1 MTPNPVTVPPDTRLD
16 VAVQEY
22 LLHQDERAL
31 PALTDGMLLGLLS
44 ISDVW
49 RVPPEQWPSLTVSRA
64 MTPIERLETVS
75 PDLPLVGALR
85 LMEEHRRSELPV
97 VQSGRLVGLLSG
109 GKATH
114 YLQIRRELG
123 LDGGTGPADCSG
135 RNTAA

>member
-31 PALTDGMLLGLLS
+31 PALTDGKLLGLAS

-49 RVPPEQWPSLTVSRA
+49 HAPPEQWPNLTVSRA

-75 PDLPLVGALR
+75 PDRALGDALW
-85 LMEEHRRSELPV
+85 LMAEHRRSELPV
-97 VQSGRLVGLLSG
+97 VQNGRLVGLLSG

-114 YLQIRRELG
+114 YLQIRRELR
-123 LDGGTGPADCSG
+123 LDGGTGPADRSG